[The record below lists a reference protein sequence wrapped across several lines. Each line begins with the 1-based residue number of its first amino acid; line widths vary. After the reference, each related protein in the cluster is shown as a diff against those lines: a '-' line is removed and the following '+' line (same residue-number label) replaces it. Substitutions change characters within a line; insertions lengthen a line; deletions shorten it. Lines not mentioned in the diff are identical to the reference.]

1 MNCIPS
7 LNVRVLLALVLAV
20 AACNTQVSDSLAPS
34 DPLLYRVDYIVKPHP
49 AEGYID
55 VTLRLSQSRS
65 LLRKL
70 TMRPDRRVTGI
81 SADGELQVGATEVSW
96 SPPASGGSMNWRVAV
111 ANRRNGQGYDAWLG
125 VDFGLFRAED
135 IIPRGTTRTLKGARS
150 ETWLTLQLPAT
161 WSAVSQYFSDNG
173 KILVDNPQRRFDQP
187 TGWLVMG
194 DLGVRRERI
203 GEMRVAI
210 AGPVGHSVRRMDTLA
225 LLNWTLPELGRL
237 LPELP
242 PRLTIVSAGDPM
254 WRGGLS
260 APQSLFLHAA
270 RPLISENATST
281 ILHEVMHMSL
291 GLRVRDGYDWIVEG
305 LAEYYSLQL
314 LQRSGTISQ
323 VRYAAALADL
333 EEWAKTADTLCGSA
347 STGATTALAVGV
359 LATLDAEIVE
369 ISQGEVSLDDI
380 TRELWQLDAAVDAD
394 TLSDITERIS
404 GSKPDALR
412 SAQLSGC
419 HTIAAELPK
428 S

>member
-1 MNCIPS
+1 
-7 LNVRVLLALVLAV
+7 
-20 AACNTQVSDSLAPS
+20 
-34 DPLLYRVDYIVKPHP
+34 
-49 AEGYID
+49 
-55 VTLRLSQSRS
+55 
-65 LLRKL
+65 
-70 TMRPDRRVTGI
+70 
-81 SADGELQVGATEVSW
+81 
-96 SPPASGGSMNWRVAV
+96 
-111 ANRRNGQGYDAWLG
+111 
-125 VDFGLFRAED
+125 
-135 IIPRGTTRTLKGARS
+135 
-150 ETWLTLQLPAT
+150 
-161 WSAVSQYFSDNG
+161 
-173 KILVDNPQRRFDQP
+173 
-187 TGWLVMG
+187 
-194 DLGVRRERI
+194 
-203 GEMRVAI
+203 
-210 AGPVGHSVRRMDTLA
+210 
-225 LLNWTLPELGRL
+225 
-237 LPELP
+237 
-242 PRLTIVSAGDPM
+242 M

-281 ILHEVMHMSL
+281 VLHEVMHMSL

-333 EEWAKTADTLCGSA
+333 EEWAKTADTLCGSV

-369 ISQGEVSLDDI
+369 LSQGEASLDDI